1 MAGSRTLKLSILAE
15 TKDLVAGLN
24 TASKE
29 TQSFGDKAS
38 EFGKKA
44 ALAFAVAGTAALAF
58 AADAVKAA
66 AQDALAQEKLAE
78 TIKATTNATAAQIAG
93 VEEYITATSIAIGV
107 TDDELRPAFSRL
119 VRSVSDVDQAQRLL
133 NLALDLSAA
142 VGKPVETVANALA
155 KAYDGNTTALAKLGL
170 GLDANLLKSKDNEAI
185 IKSLE
190 TTYGDFAE
198 GAAETA
204 AKKFE
209 RIKIATD
216 EAKESIG
223 AALLPVVE
231 RLADYV
237 LMTVVPNLQS
247 FINGLT
253 GEGSLEEASEN
264 ATDGAFKFGE
274 QVKKVIKTVISLKD
288 ELLIVGGVIAGL
300 FVVSK
305 IAAAVTG
312 TIALIRTI
320 ITAYNALKASSIVAG
335 VAAYFALNPLAG
347 VAAVGIAAAVLAGAT
362 ALANRSNVDLDNLG
376 GGGGGSAGF
385 SGTMPNGQ
393 SFTTGDRGGSSSR
406 YQTAADLPAYLK
418 ADAQGNILSEATG
431 EIVGRLGK
439 ITTAA
444 EKVVTN
450 VAGAFDNFTS
460 GTTTLAGINAASTNA
475 FPFGTSGVNTNTLA
489 GINAASVINVTVNGA
504 IDKEGTARTIVD
516 TLNNSYYRGT
526 GGATNLQSA

>member
-29 TQSFGDKAS
+29 TQSFGDKAT

-66 AQDALAQEKLAE
+66 AQDQLAQEKLAE

-119 VRSVSDVDQAQRLL
+119 VRSTQDTEQAQRLL

-142 VGKPVETVANALA
+142 VGKPVETVANALG
-155 KAYDGNTTALAKLGL
+155 KAYDGNTAALAKLGL
-170 GLDANLLKSKDNEAI
+170 GLDANLIKSKDNEAI

-190 TTYGDFAE
+190 TTYGNFAE

-204 AKKFE
+204 AVKFE
-209 RIKIATD
+209 RIRIATD

-237 LMTVVPNLQS
+237 LLTVVPNLQS

-253 GEGSLEEASEN
+253 GEGSLSEATEN

-274 QVKKVIKTVISLKD
+274 QVKKIIKTVISLKD
-288 ELLIVGGVIAGL
+288 ELIIVGGVIGTL

-305 IAAAVTG
+305 ISAAVLG
-312 TIALIRTI
+312 TIALIKSV
-320 ITAYNALKASSIVAG
+320 ITAYNLLKSSAIVAG
-335 VAAYFALNPLAG
+335 VASYFALNPLAG
-347 VAAVGIAAAVLAGAT
+347 VAAVAVAAGVLAAAN
-362 ALANRSNVDLDNLG
+362 ALANNSNADLSNLG
-376 GGGGGSAGF
+376 VSTGSIPFASGFGAPEGYGDPRSDKSFEGGYAPKTKTSTMGTPTST
-385 SGTMPNGQ
+385 SGV
-393 SFTTGDRGGSSSR
+393 
-406 YQTAADLPAYLK
+406 AVV
-418 ADAQGNILSEATG
+418 AT
-431 EIVGRLGK
+431 K
-439 ITTAA
+439 AA
-444 EKVVTN
+444 EAITN
-450 VAGAFDNFTS
+450 IAGAFDNFTS
-460 GTTTLAGINAASTNA
+460 GTTTLAGIEAASNRPFA
-475 FPFGTSGVNTNTLA
+475 FGTSGVNTNTLA
-489 GINAASVINVTVNGA
+489 GILAASAQPTINVTVNGA
-504 IDKEGTARTIVD
+504 IDREGTARTIVD
-516 TLNNSYYRGT
+516 TLNNSFYRGT
-526 GGATNLQSA
+526 GGASNLQIA

>member
-29 TQSFGDKAS
+29 TQSFGDKAT

-66 AQDALAQEKLAE
+66 AQDQLAQEKLAE

-119 VRSVSDVDQAQRLL
+119 VRSTQDTEQAQRLL

-142 VGKPVETVANALA
+142 VGKPVETVANALG
-155 KAYDGNTTALAKLGL
+155 KAYDGNTAALAKLGL
-170 GLDANLLKSKDNEAI
+170 GLDANLIKSKDNEAI

-190 TTYGDFAE
+190 TTYGNFAE

-204 AKKFE
+204 AVKFE
-209 RIKIATD
+209 RIRIATD

-237 LMTVVPNLQS
+237 LLTVVPNLQS

-253 GEGSLEEASEN
+253 GEGSLSEATEN

-274 QVKKVIKTVISLKD
+274 QVKKIIKTVISLKD
-288 ELLIVGGVIAGL
+288 ELIIVGAVIGGL

-305 IAAAVTG
+305 ISAAVLG
-312 TIALIRTI
+312 TIALIKSV
-320 ITAYNALKASSIVAG
+320 ITAYNLLKSSAIVAG
-335 VAAYFALNPLAG
+335 VASYFALNPLLGVGAVAVAAG
-347 VAAVGIAAAVLAGAT
+347 VLAAAN
-362 ALANRSNVDLDNLG
+362 ALANNSNPDLSDLGVSTGAIPFASGFAPPATKPVTKPIIVVPDVTGVTTASNVAATASNAVANNVVT
-376 GGGGGSAGF
+376 GSFNAGTF
-385 SGTMPNGQ
+385 
-393 SFTTGDRGGSSSR
+393 R
-406 YQTAADLPAYLK
+406 
-418 ADAQGNILSEATG
+418 
-431 EIVGRLGK
+431 
-439 ITTAA
+439 AA
-444 EKVVTN
+444 EAASMGTTINLTVT
-450 VAGAFDNFTS
+450 GAF
-460 GTTTLAGINAASTNA
+460 
-475 FPFGTSGVNTNTLA
+475 
-489 GINAASVINVTVNGA
+489 
-504 IDKEGTARTIVD
+504 DKEGTARTIVD

-526 GGATNLQSA
+526 GGAGNLVAL

>member
-1 MAGSRTLKLSILAE
+1 VAGSRTLKLSILAE

-44 ALAFAVAGTAALAF
+44 AIAFAVAGTAALAF

-66 AQDALAQEKLAE
+66 AQDQLAQEKLAE

-119 VRSVSDVDQAQRLL
+119 VRSTQDTEQAQRLL

-142 VGKPVETVANALA
+142 VGKPVETIANALG

-170 GLDANLLKSKDNEAI
+170 GLDANLIKSKDNEAI

-190 TTYGDFAE
+190 TTYGNFAE

-237 LMTVVPNLQS
+237 LLTVVPNLQS

-253 GEGSLEEASEN
+253 GEGSLSEATEN

-274 QVKKVIKTVISLKD
+274 QVKKIIKTVISLKD
-288 ELLIVGGVIAGL
+288 ELIIVGAVIAGL

-305 IAAAVTG
+305 ISAAVLG
-312 TIALIRTI
+312 TIALIKSV
-320 ITAYNALKASSIVAG
+320 ITAYNLLKSSAIVAG
-335 VAAYFALNPLAG
+335 VASYFALNPLLGVGAVAVAAG
-347 VAAVGIAAAVLAGAT
+347 VLAAAN
-362 ALANRSNVDLDNLG
+362 ALANNSN
-376 GGGGGSAGF
+376 
-385 SGTMPNGQ
+385 
-393 SFTTGDRGGSSSR
+393 
-406 YQTAADLPAYLK
+406 ADLGDL
-418 ADAQGNILSEATG
+418 GVSTG
-431 EIVGRLGK
+431 AIPFASGFAAP
-439 ITTAA
+439 TTPTPKTTTTVTPKTTTTTTTPTGLVPSGVAVVSQKAA
-444 EKVVTN
+444 EAITN
-450 VAGAFDNFTS
+450 IAGAFDNFTS
-460 GTTTLAGINAASTNA
+460 GTTTLAGIEAASNRPFA
-475 FPFGTSGVNTNTLA
+475 FGTSGVNTNTLA
-489 GINAASVINVTVNGA
+489 GILAASAQPTINVTVNGA

-526 GGATNLQSA
+526 GGAGNLVAL